1 MSGFPAFEA
10 QTASGR
16 ADPSLGALTL
26 YCKTVLE
33 KQNDF

>member
-1 MSGFPAFEA
+1 MSGFSAFEV
-10 QTASGR
+10 QTGR